1 MNKVILMG
9 RLVKE
14 PDFKETQ
21 TGKNVCT
28 FTIAVNRKF
37 NREEADFINCI
48 AWNKTAEFV
57 YKYFNKGDMIA
68 LTGYIQT
75 RNYTKDN
82 GEKRYITEINVE
94 EVEFT
99 GKKSNSNETEDIEE
113 GFTPVNN
120 DEDLPF

>member
-68 LTGYIQT
+68 LTGNIQT